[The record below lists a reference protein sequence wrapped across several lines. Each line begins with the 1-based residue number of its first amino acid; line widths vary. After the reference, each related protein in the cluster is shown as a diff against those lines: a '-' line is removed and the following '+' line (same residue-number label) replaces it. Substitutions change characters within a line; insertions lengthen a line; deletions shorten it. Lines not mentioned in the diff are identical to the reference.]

1 MKTTS
6 ILVLL
11 AMLLSIGIASAAE
24 TSPGWSFGGD
34 LGISLGDNEDGEKI
48 GPLGRGY
55 VQLAIFDMFN
65 LRIGMGLTQLSAD
78 DKAYKTTTFHGD
90 ARFIFD
96 PFYNKKIAPF
106 LYAGAGAALDLSDS
120 NADVIPLFPVG
131 LGIQTQIKP
140 GMKLEI
146 TGGYNLSNSDM
157 LDGIGYNT
165 TENPYTGFDHD
176 AFYSFTVGL
185 NFSDPG
191 PAPKPVVPAPV
202 VIQPPVVIPPPPPPP
217 VVTPPPPPPVVTPPP
232 VVEVPVE
239 KVDLTK
245 IDSDGDGISDYD
257 EINVYKT
264 DPNNPDTDG
273 DGLNDYAEVMQ
284 YKTNPLQ
291 VDTDGDGLNDYAE
304 VMQHKTDPLKVD
316 TDGDGL
322 TDYEEVTQHKTNPL
336 VNDTDGGSIDD
347 GAEVLAGTNP
357 LDPKDDVMD
366 LHSGAT
372 FSLEGILFE
381 TNKSTILNVSIP
393 ILEQAY
399 TVLAA
404 NPEVKVLIIGH
415 TDSVG
420 SESSNQ
426 TLSENRANSVRTW
439 LINRGIAANRLRAV
453 GRGELQPRATNDT
466 PEGRALN
473 RRIEFEI
480 E

>member
-1 MKTTS
+1 
-6 ILVLL
+6 
-11 AMLLSIGIASAAE
+11 
-24 TSPGWSFGGD
+24 
-34 LGISLGDNEDGEKI
+34 
-48 GPLGRGY
+48 
-55 VQLAIFDMFN
+55 MFN

-322 TDYEEVTQHKTNPL
+322 NDYAEVMQHKTDPLKVDTDGDGLTDYEEVTQHKTNPL

>member
-1 MKTTS
+1 
-6 ILVLL
+6 
-11 AMLLSIGIASAAE
+11 
-24 TSPGWSFGGD
+24 
-34 LGISLGDNEDGEKI
+34 
-48 GPLGRGY
+48 
-55 VQLAIFDMFN
+55 
-65 LRIGMGLTQLSAD
+65 
-78 DKAYKTTTFHGD
+78 
-90 ARFIFD
+90 
-96 PFYNKKIAPF
+96 
-106 LYAGAGAALDLSDS
+106 DLSDS

-202 VIQPPVVIPPPPPPP
+202 VIQPPVVIPPPPP

-291 VDTDGDGLNDYAE
+291 VD
-304 VMQHKTDPLKVD
+304 
-316 TDGDGL
+316 
-322 TDYEEVTQHKTNPL
+322 
-336 VNDTDGGSIDD
+336 
-347 GAEVLAGTNP
+347 
-357 LDPKDDVMD
+357 
-366 LHSGAT
+366 
-372 FSLEGILFE
+372 
-381 TNKSTILNVSIP
+381 
-393 ILEQAY
+393 
-399 TVLAA
+399 
-404 NPEVKVLIIGH
+404 
-415 TDSVG
+415 
-420 SESSNQ
+420 
-426 TLSENRANSVRTW
+426 
-439 LINRGIAANRLRAV
+439 
-453 GRGELQPRATNDT
+453 
-466 PEGRALN
+466 
-473 RRIEFEI
+473 
-480 E
+480 